1 MMHSFK
7 TDRAHCYS
15 YRAYT
20 EP

>member
-7 TDRAHCYS
+7 TDQAHCYS